1 MVDILMQLT
10 NNDTGDKSLVN
21 PNSSVLLNG
30 GGGGGTLCPLF
41 LCISPIGVDA
51 IGTLGTQA
59 LPNKERNLSIRNQKV
74 FNY

>member
-30 GGGGGTLCPLF
+30 GGGTLCPLF
-41 LCISPIGVDA
+41 LCISPIGVVA

-59 LPNKERNLSIRNQKV
+59 LPDKERNLSTRNQKV
-74 FNY
+74 FKY